1 MNVVQRAEK
10 DIKVHIRNC
19 ESPFQIQ
26 DDTVLATR
34 FESPF
39 QYPGY
44 YTRKRIQGER
54 GSLIKTFV
62 KY

>member
-19 ESPFQIQ
+19 ESPFQYPGLQYWQRDSSPLFNIQ
-26 DDTVLATR
+26 DITLET
-34 FESPF
+34 
-39 QYPGY
+39 
-44 YTRKRIQGER
+44 KIQGER